1 MIRVSIVEDDA
12 AAAGRLKDYIRR
24 YSGEKGEEFHV
35 SVFQDAVG
43 FFACLWIGASGN
55 TGYMGVAKILDG
67 TVNPSGRLSDTFAA
81 SSLSAPAMAN
91 SAGNAPTWSNVD
103 TMYDDGIIKDEKTKY
118 VTVEQENIYI
128 GYKYYETRYADC
140 VMGEGNADSEVG
152 TFRSNGGWNYAEE
165 MCFPFGF
172 GMSYTTFA
180 QSIEKVTFEEET
192 DQYLVE
198 VKVENQGDKEGKC
211 SVLVYAQTPY
221 GEYEKKNEVEKSAIQ
236 FVGYEKTAVIAPG
249 ESETVSVPVDRYLL
263 ASYDQEG
270 AKGYIL
276 SAGDTY
282 FAVGESSHD
291 ALNHIL
297 DVQGYE
303 GMYDQD
309 GNAYKSGTNTGC
321 VFKIE
326 DGSVPSSGEPMFD
339 SNKPYGGNIPFLF

>member
-1 MIRVSIVEDDA
+1 M
-12 AAAGRLKDYIRR
+12 
-24 YSGEKGEEFHV
+24 
-35 SVFQDAVG
+35 
-43 FFACLWIGASGN
+43 
-55 TGYMGVAKILDG
+55 
-67 TVNPSGRLSDTFAA
+67 
-81 SSLSAPAMAN
+81 
-91 SAGNAPTWSNVD
+91 
-103 TMYDDGIIKDEKTKY
+103 
-118 VTVEQENIYI
+118 
-128 GYKYYETRYADC
+128 
-140 VMGEGNADSEVG
+140 
-152 TFRSNGGWNYAEE
+152 
-165 MCFPFGF
+165 
-172 GMSYTTFA
+172 
-180 QSIEKVTFEEET
+180 
-192 DQYLVE
+192 
-198 VKVENQGDKEGKC
+198 
-211 SVLVYAQTPY
+211 
-221 GEYEKKNEVEKSAIQ
+221 
-236 FVGYEKTAVIAPG
+236 
-249 ESETVSVPVDRYLL
+249 SVPVDRYLL